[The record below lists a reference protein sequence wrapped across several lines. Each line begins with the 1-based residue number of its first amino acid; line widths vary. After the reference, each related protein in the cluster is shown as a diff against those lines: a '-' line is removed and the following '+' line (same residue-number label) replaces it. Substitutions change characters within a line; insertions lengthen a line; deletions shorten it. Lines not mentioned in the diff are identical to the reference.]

1 MNILLK
7 NTLDAFIGGVA
18 YWAIGWALAFG
29 EGGQFMTGGSGY
41 FNYKLDYG
49 QYPNWFFSFV
59 FAATAATIVSGAI
72 AERCQFLAYFIYSM
86 LITGWVNPPVSHWAW
101 DTDGWL
107 SQTGYYKDYA
117 GSGVVH
123 LLGANC
129 ALVGS
134 ETAEWITL
142 IGPDSGRHCAIIG

>member
-1 MNILLK
+1 M
-7 NTLDAFIGGVA
+7 
-18 YWAIGWALAFG
+18 
-29 EGGQFMTGGSGY
+29 
-41 FNYKLDYG
+41 
-49 QYPNWFFSFV
+49 FSLQFV

-86 LITGWVNPPVSHWAW
+86 LITGWVYPPVSHWAW

-107 SQTGYYKDYA
+107 SQTGYYHDFA

-129 ALVGS
+129 ALVGRD
-134 ETAEWITL
+134 TAWSTL
-142 IGPDSGRHCAIIG
+142 IGRGMSRLSSHWSRASSCCSANSLMP

>member
-1 MNILLK
+1 M
-7 NTLDAFIGGVA
+7 
-18 YWAIGWALAFG
+18 
-29 EGGQFMTGGSGY
+29 
-41 FNYKLDYG
+41 
-49 QYPNWFFSFV
+49 FSLQFV

-72 AERCQFLAYFIYSM
+72 AERCQFLAYFVYSM
-86 LITGWVNPPVSHWAW
+86 LITGWVYPPVSHWAW

-107 SQTGYYKDYA
+107 SQTGYFLDFA

-134 ETAEWITL
+134 ERETELTQQIRSHSFSLLFRLLLHRAEERKILRVRQGGQLPRPLCSPHRARRLHPHSRLPRLQWRL
-142 IGPDSGRHCAIIG
+142 AGLHH